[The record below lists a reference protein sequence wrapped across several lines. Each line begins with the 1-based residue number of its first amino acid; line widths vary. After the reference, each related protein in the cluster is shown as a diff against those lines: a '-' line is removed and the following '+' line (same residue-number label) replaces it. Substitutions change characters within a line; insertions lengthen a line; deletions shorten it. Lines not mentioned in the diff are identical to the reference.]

1 MSFFLLGT
9 VAGKEKIDMVVAE
22 KKNAIVNTGSSAFIP
37 IRMMEIEIGTALPI
51 LSAFDEKK
59 ERSYACARCLVRLHT
74 QLLGTVELQ
83 FVQDKLAPEE
93 YAPQIWQELHDQINE
108 HLRLDG
114 LPLITDL
121 SANGIPGP
129 PVPRCIAERE
139 QYLDNAPFVSVIIP
153 THDRTDLLT
162 RCLDSLLTMHY
173 PHYEIIVVDNAPA
186 TNATVELI
194 EKYSQ
199 RAPHIVYVRENR
211 QGPSWARNCG
221 IMMAKGEILA
231 FTDDD
236 VVVDSYW
243 LAELVRG
250 FARDTDV
257 ACVTGL
263 VLPMEIDTPAQF
275 LFEATG
281 SYDKGYQ
288 RQIFVSNDADP
299 KLSLH
304 PYAADRFG
312 TGASM
317 ALTAAFLRSVGGF
330 DPALGRV
337 GPVRCAQDI
346 AVFFQVVAH
355 GNKLVYEPAALNY
368 HLHRR
373 EYLYLRKQTYNHAVG
388 FTAYL
393 TKSLSEH
400 PWLLTD
406 FMRKIPRAI
415 FLDLRSRF
423 SATSN
428 PLPEYARVV
437 HKELI
442 AIRRKG
448 LLYGPIAYMRS
459 RWQLRSF
466 HHHNLM

>member
-1 MSFFLLGT
+1 MSFFPLKI
-9 VAGKEKIDMVVAE
+9 AEGKEKTDMAVVE
-22 KKNAIVNTGSSAFIP
+22 KKNVVVRTGSSAFIP
-37 IRMMEIEIGTALPI
+37 IRMMEVEIGASLPT
-51 LSAFDEKK
+51 LSAFDKKK
-59 ERSYACARCLVRLHT
+59 ERYYECARCLIRLHA
-74 QLLGTVELQ
+74 QPLGILEIYFAQEELT
-83 FVQDKLAPEE
+83 PEE
-93 YAPQIWQELHDQINE
+93 YVPQIWQELQLQINE
-108 HLRLDG
+108 HLRQDG
-114 LPLITDL
+114 LPPVSTLTVD
-121 SANGIPGP
+121 GILGP
-129 PVPRCIAERE
+129 SVPRCIAERE
-139 QYLDNAPFVSVIIP
+139 QFLDNAPFVSIIIP
-153 THDRTDLLT
+153 THDRPDLLT
-162 RCLDSLLTMHY
+162 MCLDSLLSLHY
-173 PHYEIIVVDNAPA
+173 PRYEIIVVDNAPA

-199 RAPHIVYVRENR
+199 RTSQVSYVREDR
-211 QGPSWARNCG
+211 QGPSWARNRG
-221 IMMAKGEILA
+221 ITIARGEILA

-236 VVVDSYW
+236 VVVDTYW

-263 VLPMEIDTPAQF
+263 VLPMELDTPAQF

-281 SYDKGYQ
+281 GYDKGYK
-288 RQIFVSNDADP
+288 RRVFAFNDDEP
-299 KLSLH
+299 ELSLH
-304 PYAADRFG
+304 PYLADRFG

-346 AVFFQVVAH
+346 VVFFQVVAH

-415 FLDLRSRF
+415 FLNLRSRF
-423 SATSN
+423 SANSN
-428 PLPEYARVV
+428 HLPEYARVV

-442 AIRRKG
+442 GIRRKG
-448 LLYGPIAYMRS
+448 LLYGPFAYMRS
-459 RWQLRSF
+459 RWQLRST
-466 HHHNLM
+466 HHNLM